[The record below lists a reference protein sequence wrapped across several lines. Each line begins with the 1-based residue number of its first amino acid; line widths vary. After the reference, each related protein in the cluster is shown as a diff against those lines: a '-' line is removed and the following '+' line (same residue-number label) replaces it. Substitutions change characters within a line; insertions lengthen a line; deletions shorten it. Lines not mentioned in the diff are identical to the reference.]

1 MKKPATLVY
10 GSDDRPPLGVTVLT
24 GVQHAGVNAIFLLFP
39 LLVSREGGLSAPQI
53 GDVLSLAMLVMA
65 AATVIQAYPIG
76 PVGARLFCPMIY
88 SAIFLGP
95 SLAAVKAGGMSLVF
109 GMTIFA
115 GVVECALARIMPFL
129 RPIFPPEVAGLIILL
144 IGLTNGTIGVRNLLG
159 IGAAQP
165 FTAVD
170 LAIGLASFALM
181 IVLNVWTKGVSRVFC
196 GLIGIALG
204 YVAAAALGRVGG
216 ADARALAE
224 APLASLPGF
233 SHLGWSFD
241 AAFAITFAVAAVS
254 ATTKAMGAV
263 TSYQKLNDAGWVR
276 PNMRSVSGGVLADGL
291 ATVGAGL
298 FGSIGM
304 NPSASSLGLTTA
316 TGVSSRRVA
325 WAIGGIF
332 AVLAFLPKVA
342 MAIAL
347 IPRPVIGAALVFTAA
362 FILVNGIEIISSRM
376 LDARRALVIGV
387 ALVAAVSIDVFPAF
401 FAGLP
406 AGVRPFFNNALAF
419 GTLAALVFNAVF
431 RIGVRRRQQMTVD
444 PARVDA
450 DAVHDFMGAQGAAW
464 GARRDVIDRA
474 SFNLT
479 QSIETIVDSCAPEG
493 PLEVEASF
501 DEFNLDLRVSY
512 TGAPLE
518 LPDRRPSNEEI
529 MASEDGQRKLAGFML
544 RRYADRVNAGHK
556 AGRSTILFHF
566 DH

>member
-1 MKKPATLVY
+1 MKKPVAIVY
-10 GSDDRPPLGVTVLT
+10 GSDDRPPLAVTVLT
-24 GVQHAGVNAIFLLFP
+24 GVQHAGINAIFLLFP

-53 GDVLSLAMLVMA
+53 GDVLSLAMLVMG
-65 AATVIQAYPIG
+65 AATVVQAYPIG
-76 PVGARLFCPMIY
+76 PVGARLFCPAIY
-88 SAIFLGP
+88 SAIYLGP

-115 GVVECALARIMPFL
+115 GVAECALARILPSL
-129 RPIFPPEVAGLIILL
+129 RSIFPPEVAGLIILL

-159 IGAAQP
+159 IGAAGSLP
-165 FTAVD
+165 SVD
-170 LAIGLASFALM
+170 LSIGLASLAVM
-181 IVLNVWTKGVSRVFC
+181 IALNVWTKGFSRVFC

-204 YVAAAALGRVGG
+204 YVGAVLLGRVGG
-216 ADARALAE
+216 TDSRALAE
-224 APLASLPGF
+224 APLANLPGF
-233 SHLGWSFD
+233 GHLGWSFD

-263 TSYQKLNDAGWVR
+263 TSYQKLNDAAWAR

-325 WAIGGIF
+325 LAIGGIF

-342 MAIAL
+342 MAIAI
-347 IPRPVIGAALVFTAA
+347 IPRPVIGAALVFSAA
-362 FILVNGIEIISSRM
+362 FILVNGIEVITSRM
-376 LDARRALVIGV
+376 LDNRRALVIGV
-387 ALVAAVSIDVFPAF
+387 ALVAAVSIDVFPTF

-406 AGVRPFFNNALAF
+406 AGLRPFFNNALAF
-419 GTLAALVFNAVF
+419 GTLVALVLNALF
-431 RIGVRRRQQMTVD
+431 RIGVRRRQRMAVD
-444 PARVDA
+444 PTRVDT
-450 DAVHDFMGAQGAAW
+450 DAVHEFMDTQGAAW

-479 QSIETIVDSCAPEG
+479 QSIETIVDSCAPAG

-512 TGAPLE
+512 RGAPLE

-529 MASEDGQRKLAGFML
+529 MASEDGQRRLAGFML
-544 RRYADRVNAGHK
+544 RRYADRVHAAHRD
-556 AGRSTILFHF
+556 GRSTILFHF